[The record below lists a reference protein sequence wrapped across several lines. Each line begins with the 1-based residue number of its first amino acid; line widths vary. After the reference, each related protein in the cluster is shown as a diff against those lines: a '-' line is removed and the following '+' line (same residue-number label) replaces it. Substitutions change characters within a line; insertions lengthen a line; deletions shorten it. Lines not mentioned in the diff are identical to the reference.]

1 MASWREQVANSVSLL
16 INAASVAG
24 AVLIINAADIRTRA
38 NLVKSNSS
46 DSSSVEASEIAR
58 KIRDEIKQK
67 RPDITISGSL

>member
-1 MASWREQVANSVSLL
+1 MASWKEQAAHTVSAL
-16 INAASVAG
+16 ITAAGTMA
-24 AVLIINAADIRTRA
+24 IITATDIRTKA
-38 NLVKSNSS
+38 DLVKSNSA